1 MATTTPNIGLTKP
14 DSNEYYNISV
24 FNGNADILDTAVNSL
39 NTSINNKANKSVTY
53 TATLTA
59 AGWTG
64 SGPYTQTVTVT
75 GIASTDEPI
84 VDVSLSSDNATAA
97 AELEAWAMVSK
108 ITTSTNSITA
118 VCLDDKPEVNLN
130 IRLKVVF

>member
-14 DSNEYYNISV
+14 DSNEYYNIGV
-24 FNGNADILDTAVNSL
+24 FNANADILDA
-39 NTSINNKANKSVTY
+39 SINNKANKSVTY

-75 GIASTDEPI
+75 GITSSDEPI
-84 VDVSLSSDNATAA
+84 VDVSLSDDNATAA
-97 AELEAWAMVSK
+97 TELEAWSMVSK
-108 ITTSTNSITA
+108 ITTGTNSITA
-118 VCLDDKPEVNLN
+118 VCLEDKPTVNLN
-130 IRLKVVF
+130 IRIKVVY